1 MDPALQNDIWMRK
14 VWALIS
20 EGFGTED
27 IAVKLKCD
35 IESVRREVAILRESG
50 HLKYVLG
57 VPL

>member
-1 MDPALQNDIWMRK
+1 MDPALQNSIWINK
-14 VWALIS
+14 VTRLLA

-35 IESVRREVAILRESG
+35 IEDVRREVAILRESG
-50 HLKYVLG
+50 HLKYTLG